1 MSTEEIFKRN
11 WDWASAIKYDLHQ
24 VHSPAVVEM
33 LQNTADQFLI
43 DEQLL
48 FIGLRTLVAHHEDL
62 GHVVVANS
70 PQRARK
76 IVEFTLLMSN
86 VGEDCSTITYEHFNM
101 FHSRCRKINADK

>member
-1 MSTEEIFKRN
+1 MSAEEIFKRN

-62 GHVVVANS
+62 GHVVIANS

-76 IVEFTLLMSN
+76 IVEFALLISN
-86 VGEDCSTITYEHFNM
+86 VGKACSALTYEHYNM
-101 FHSRCRKINADK
+101 FH